1 MDGTRG
7 QRSLAPGAVLA
18 CMALI
23 SAIWGSTWLVIR
35 YGLRDVPPFT
45 GASLRF
51 FLSAGV
57 MALLAR
63 AFAERE
69 GGGRP
74 PFIVILAQGIC
85 QFALNYGLVYVSETV
100 IPSGLVSV
108 LWAVFPLFVG
118 LASHFVLKT
127 EVLRGKQWLGIA
139 LSLGGVALLFATDL
153 ARVSAR
159 AVPMGLLVLLAPL
172 SVTVSTL
179 MIKQRAAGKSSLIL
193 NRDSMLIGAV
203 VLGACALAFERD
215 RPPTFTPVA
224 IAAVL
229 YLSLAGTVLTF
240 GLYLWLLRYVPAYR
254 LSLISFV
261 TPVVALLVGA
271 QFGREPLGLHTMLG
285 TALVLAGVG
294 LTLAKG
300 RRTTA

>member
-1 MDGTRG
+1 
-7 QRSLAPGAVLA
+7 
-18 CMALI
+18 MALI
-23 SAIWGSTWLVIR
+23 CAVWGSTWLVIK
-35 YGLRDVPPFT
+35 YGLRDIPPFT

-51 FLSAGV
+51 FVAAAV
-57 MALLAR
+57 MALVAR
-63 AFAERE
+63 IWAKRE

-74 PFIVILAQGIC
+74 PLSVIAAQGVF
-85 QFALNYGLVYVSETV
+85 QFALNYGLVYVGETV

-108 LWAVFPLFVG
+108 LWAVFPLFIG
-118 LASHFVLKT
+118 LAGHFVLKT
-127 EVLRGKQWLGIA
+127 ERLRGPQWLGIA
-139 LSLGGVALLFATDL
+139 LALGGVALLFATDL

-179 MIKQRAAGKSSLIL
+179 MIKQRAAGSSSLIL

-203 VLGACALAFERD
+203 VLGACAFFCERG
-215 RPPTFTPVA
+215 RALVFTPVA

-229 YLSLAGTVLTF
+229 YLALAGTVLTF

-271 QFGREPLGLHTMLG
+271 TIGGEPLGVHTLLG
-285 TALVLAGVG
+285 TALVLTGVG
-294 LTLAKG
+294 FTLLKG
-300 RRTTA
+300 KPTVA

>member
-1 MDGTRG
+1 MDGTSRE
-7 QRSLAPGAVLA
+7 RSLAPGLVLA
-18 CMALI
+18 AMALI
-23 SAIWGSTWLVIR
+23 SAVWGSTWLVIR

-51 FLSAGV
+51 FLSGGV
-57 MALLAR
+57 MALLTR
-63 AFAERE
+63 LFAERE

-74 PFIVILAQGIC
+74 PFAVILTQGIC
-85 QFALNYGLVYVSETV
+85 QFSLNYGLVYVSETV

-118 LASHFVLKT
+118 LAGHFVLKT
-127 EVLRGKQWLGIA
+127 ELLRGKQWLGIA
-139 LSLGGVALLFATDL
+139 LALGGVALLFATDL
-153 ARVSAR
+153 AHVSAR

-172 SVTVSTL
+172 SVSVSTL

-203 VLGACALAFERD
+203 VLGACALLFERD
-215 RPPTFTPVA
+215 RPPSFTAVA
-224 IAAVL
+224 IAAIL

-261 TPVVALLVGA
+261 TPVVALWVGSH
-271 QFGREPLGLHTMLG
+271 FGGEPLGVHTVLG
-285 TALVLAGVG
+285 TGLVLAGVG

-300 RRTTA
+300 RTSR

>member
-1 MDGTRG
+1 MNEP
-7 QRSLAPGAVLA
+7 SAPRASVVAA

-23 SAIWGSTWLVIR
+23 CAVWGSTWLAIK

-51 FLSAGV
+51 FLSAAV
-57 MALLAR
+57 MAVIALVWAK
-63 AFAERE
+63 RE

-74 PFIVILAQGIC
+74 PFGVTLAQGLC
-85 QFALNYGLVYVSETV
+85 QFALNYGLVYVGETM

-118 LASHFVLKT
+118 LAGHFVLKT
-127 EVLRGKQWLGIA
+127 ELLRGKQWLGILLA
-139 LSLGGVALLFATDL
+139 LGGVALLFATDL

-179 MIKQRAAGKSSLIL
+179 LVKQRAAGSSSLLL
-193 NRDSMLIGAV
+193 NRDSMLVGAL
-203 VLGACALAFERD
+203 VLGACALIFERG
-215 RPPTFTPVA
+215 RPLSFTAVA
-224 IAAVL
+224 VAAIL

-240 GLYLWLLRYVPAYR
+240 GLYLWLLRTVPAYR

-261 TPVVALLVGA
+261 TPVVALLVGSL
-271 QFGREPLGLHTMLG
+271 FGHEPLGVHTLLG
-285 TALVLAGVG
+285 TGLVLAGVG
-294 LTLAKG
+294 LTLA
-300 RRTTA
+300 RRSPAPAR